1 MSMIQNFF
9 GALPYFIILI
19 GLLIFVH
26 ESGHFIFAKLFNV
39 KVHVFS
45 LGFGPKLFGFV
56 RGETQYKVGLVPVG
70 GYVKMLG
77 EDPTESVPEEDRGRA
92 FGDKPLAQRFMIIVA
107 GPLMNIIFP
116 FFLNFGV
123 GLSHTEIIPAE
134 AGMILPHMPAHEA
147 GMIPGDVI
155 ESVNGKKTVS
165 FEDLLRQVS
174 PRPNQKLRFVIR
186 RGDQTFERTIIP
198 RPTEV
203 TIILDEKETVGR
215 IGIGAFYL
223 PPLVGITDAS
233 SPAGKAGLQT
243 FDSIIS
249 VDGQPVTR
257 LVDLEQT
264 LKAAKGKIIAL
275 TVRRLR
281 ADAAPPF
288 LSLEDKFEKNTYR
301 ISLAVPQNTAMLSD
315 LGIQSAIDFIAYVTP
330 GGMADKIGLKRGD
343 RLVSL
348 DGKEYGIGQIYI
360 AINRDPKTSRTLI
373 WNRNGTAYS
382 APFKPAFIPAGEAG
396 DLGLKQ
402 DRYDSGFKV
411 ISGDLISPAKAS
423 NPALISSAI
432 RHAIDETWSG
442 IRIIGIGFKLL
453 FQGEVSLRS
462 LGGPIMIGQLAGQ
475 AGQAGASTFFW
486 IMALISLNLG
496 LLNLLPIPVLDGG
509 QIVFI
514 AVEAITRQP
523 ISHIIKERVMLA
535 GVVMLLVLMLFATW
549 NDIARILVG

>member
-1 MSMIQNFF
+1 MIQNFF
-9 GALPYFIILI
+9 GALPYFVILI

-26 ESGHFIFAKLFNV
+26 ESGHFIFAKLFHV

-56 RGETQYKVGLVPVG
+56 RGETQYKVSLVPIG

-92 FGDKPLAQRFMIIVA
+92 FGDKPLAQRFMIIIA

-116 FFLNFGV
+116 LFLNFGV
-123 GLSHTEIIPAE
+123 GLSHTDIIPAE

-147 GMIPGDVI
+147 GMIPGDVV
-155 ESVNGKKTVS
+155 ESVNGKKTAS
-165 FEDLLRQVS
+165 FGDLLRQVS
-174 PRPNQKLRFVIR
+174 PNPNQKLRFVIR

-223 PPLVGITDAS
+223 PPLVGITDPA
-233 SPAGKAGLQT
+233 SPAGDAGLQT

-249 VDGQPVTR
+249 VDGHPVTR
-257 LVDLEQT
+257 LVDLERT
-264 LKAAKGKIIAL
+264 LKAAKGQTVVLVVKRL
-275 TVRRLR
+275 T

-301 ISLAVPQNTAMLSD
+301 ISLAVPQHTTALSD

-330 GGMADKIGLKRGD
+330 GGMAEKIGLKRGD

-348 DGKEYGIGQIYI
+348 DGKEYGIGQIYT
-360 AINRDPKTSRTLI
+360 AINRDPKTSRTLV
-373 WNRNGTAYS
+373 WNRNGTPHS
-382 APFKPAFIPAGEAG
+382 APFKPQFIPAGEAG
-396 DLGLKQ
+396 ELGLKQ

-411 ISGDLISPAKAS
+411 ISGELISPEETS

-453 FQGEVSLRS
+453 FQGDVSLRS

-514 AVEAITRQP
+514 AVEAVTRRP
-523 ISHIIKERVMLA
+523 ISLIIKERVMLA
-535 GVVMLLVLMLFATW
+535 GVVMLLALMVFATW

>member
-9 GALPYFIILI
+9 GALPYFVILI

-56 RGETQYKVGLVPVG
+56 RGETQYKISLVPVG

-77 EDPTESVPEEDRGRA
+77 EDPTESVPPEDRGRA
-92 FGDKPLAQRFMIIVA
+92 FGDKPLAQRFIIIIA

-116 FFLNFGV
+116 LFLHFGV
-123 GLSHTEIIPAE
+123 GLSHTELIPAE
-134 AGMILPHMPAHEA
+134 AGMILPNMPAHEA
-147 GMIPGDVI
+147 GMVAGDIV
-155 ESVNGKKTVS
+155 ESVNGKTIAS

-174 PRPNQKLRFVIR
+174 PHPGEQLRFAIR
-186 RGDQTFERTIIP
+186 RGDKTFERTIVP

-203 TIILDEKETVGR
+203 PIILDEKETVGR
-215 IGIGAFYL
+215 IGIGAYYL
-223 PPLVGITDAS
+223 PPLIGVADPA
-233 SPAGKAGLQT
+233 SPAAKAGLQT
-243 FDSIIS
+243 FDLVLA
-249 VDGQPVTR
+249 VDGQSVGR
-257 LVDLEQT
+257 LVDLEHALQASKGNSVS
-264 LKAAKGKIIAL
+264 LSVKRLSKGAK
-275 TVRRLR
+275 
-281 ADAAPPF
+281 PPF
-288 LSLEDKFEKNTYR
+288 QSLEGKFEKDVLQ
-301 ISLAVPQNTAMLSD
+301 ISLAVPVDITALSD
-315 LGIQSAIDFIAYVTP
+315 LGIDNAIDFIAYVNP
-330 GGMADKIGLKRGD
+330 DGIADKIGLQRGD

-348 DGKEYGIGQIYI
+348 DGKEYGIGQIYN
-360 AINRDPKTSRTLI
+360 AINQNPTTSRTLV
-373 WNRNGTAYS
+373 WTRNGTTYS

-411 ISGDLISPAKAS
+411 ISGVLISPNPVS
-423 NPALISSAI
+423 NQALVSSAI
-432 RHAIDETWSG
+432 RYAIDETWAG

-453 FQGEVSLRS
+453 FQGDVSMRS
-462 LGGPIMIGQLAGQ
+462 LGGPLMIGQLAGQ
-475 AGQAGASTFFW
+475 AGQAGASTFIW

-514 AVEAITRQP
+514 AVEAVTRQP
-523 ISHIIKERVMLA
+523 ISHIIKERIMLV
-535 GVVMLLVLMLFATW
+535 GVAMLLVLMLFATW

>member
-1 MSMIQNFF
+1 MIQNFF

-26 ESGHFIFAKLFNV
+26 ELGHFLFAKLFNV

-56 RGETQYKVGLVPVG
+56 RGETEYKLSLVPVG

-77 EDPTESVPEEDRGRA
+77 EDPTESVSEEDRGRA

-107 GPLMNIIFP
+107 GPVMNLIFP
-116 FFLNFGV
+116 LFLNFGV
-123 GLSHTEIIPAE
+123 GLSHTDIIPAE
-134 AGMILPHMPAHEA
+134 AGMILPNMPAHEA
-147 GMIPGDVI
+147 GMISGDIV
-155 ESVNGKKTVS
+155 ESVNGKKTAS
-165 FEDLLRQVS
+165 FQDLLRQVS
-174 PRPNQKLRFVIR
+174 PHPNEKLRFVIR

-198 RPTEV
+198 RPTEA

-223 PPLVGITDAS
+223 PPLVGVTDAS
-233 SPAGKAGLQT
+233 SPAGEAGLKT
-243 FDSIIS
+243 FDSIVS
-249 VDGQPVTR
+249 MDDRPVTR
-257 LVDLEQT
+257 LVDLERLLT
-264 LKAAKGKIIAL
+264 SAKGR
-275 TVRRLR
+275 TVILDVKRLE

-288 LSLEDKFEKNTYR
+288 QSLEDKYEKDSYR
-301 ISLAVPQNTAMLSD
+301 VSLTVPQHVTSLAD
-315 LGIQSAIDFIAYVTP
+315 LGIQSSIDFIAYVTP
-330 GGMADKIGLKRGD
+330 GGIAEKIGLMRGD

-348 DGKEYGIGQIYI
+348 DGKEYGIGQIYT
-360 AINRDPKTSRTLI
+360 AINRDPNNSRALV
-373 WNRNGTAYS
+373 WNRNGTTYS

-396 DLGLKQ
+396 ELGLKQ

-411 ISGDLISPAKAS
+411 ISGDFISPKETP

-442 IRIIGIGFKLL
+442 VRIIGIGFKLL

-514 AVEAITRQP
+514 AIEAVTRKP
-523 ISHIIKERVMLA
+523 ISLIIKERVMLV